1 MHELV
6 RHGHEVVIER
16 EAGVGSTIPDEDF
29 VAAGAQI
36 LGSADDV
43 WGSADMVLKVKEPVA
58 EEYHRMRKDQVLFT
72 YLHLAADQACTDAL
86 LAAGTTG
93 IAYETVQLPDGT
105 LPLLA
110 PMSEVAGRLAPQ
122 VGAYHL
128 MRQGGG
134 RGTLMGGVPGAYA
147 AKVVVIGAGV
157 SGQNAA
163 AIALGMQAE
172 VILLDKNVARLRQ
185 MDAIYQ
191 GHCQTVA
198 SNAYEV
204 EKAVLDADLVI
215 GAVLVPGAK
224 APKII
229 SNELVSRMK
238 PGSVLVDISI
248 DQGGCFED
256 SRPTTH
262 AEPTYRVHDSVFYC
276 VANMPGAVP
285 HTSTYALT
293 NVTLPYAV
301 ELADRGWR
309 DALRADRSLA
319 LGLNTHEGAL
329 TNTPVAAGARLRGGR
344 ARRAAGLIG
353 ARAVDNC
360 RPALSPFRRV
370 VARGREWSP
379 KRRPLDAGA
388 TTRHTRGTAVSP
400 AAGAGLRRRCRRR
413 GSRPAPRRWR

>member
-1 MHELV
+1 MKIGVPKEVKNHEYRVAATPSGVHEFV
-6 RHGHEVVIER
+6 RNGHEVFIER
-16 EAGVGSTIPDEDF
+16 NAGVGSSIPDEDF
-29 VAAGAQI
+29 VAAGAKI
-36 LGSADDV
+36 LETADDV
-43 WGSADMVLKVKEPVA
+43 WQVGDLVLKVKEPIA
-58 EEYHRMRKDQVLFT
+58 EEYPRMRKDQVLFT
-72 YLHLAADQACTDAL
+72 YLHLAASRECTDAL
-86 LAAGTTG
+86 IKAGTTA
-93 IAYETVQLPDGT
+93 IAYETVQLPDKS

-122 VGAYHL
+122 VGSYHL

-134 RGTLMGGVPGAYA
+134 RGVLMGGVPGVYA

-172 VILLDKNVARLRQ
+172 VLLLDRNVARLRQ
-185 MDAIYQ
+185 IDAIYQ
-191 GHCQTVA
+191 GHCQTVT
-198 SNAYEV
+198 SNAFEV

-215 GAVLVPGAK
+215 GAVLVAGAK

-262 AEPTYRVHDSVFYC
+262 DDPTYPVHNSVFYC

-301 ELADRGWR
+301 ELASRGWR
-309 DALRADRSLA
+309 DALRADPALA
-319 LGLNTHEGAL
+319 LGLNVHDGEI
-329 TNTPVAAGARLRGGR
+329 TNAPVAE
-344 ARRAAGLIG
+344 GLG
-353 ARAVDNC
+353 L
-360 RPALSPFRRV
+360 PS
-370 VARGREWSP
+370 
-379 KRRPLDAGA
+379 RPLADVLA
-388 TTRHTRGTAVSP
+388 
-400 AAGAGLRRRCRRR
+400 
-413 GSRPAPRRWR
+413 